1 MIVKAGLTIIKR
13 DQTRPCLEV
22 EGTGKPMREK
32 GDARVPELQFKGKE
46 FVYNHHL
53 TVPFRPLE
61 TDATKGIGAPALD
74 GNLIIH
80 GDNLHALKA
89 LLPTHA
95 GKVDCIFIDP
105 PYNTGNEGWA
115 YNDNVNSPMI
125 REWLAANPIGLEDG
139 LRHDKWACMM
149 WPRLKLLHE
158 LLAEDG
164 SLWMTLD
171 DNEAHRAISILEE
184 IFGPDQH
191 EATIAWEK
199 RFTRSNNASRFSSSK
214 DWLIVFRK
222 SETFRPNRE
231 PREGDGGIGYGNADN
246 DPRGDWTSVSYVNP
260 VAKSER
266 PNLVYEIENPFTCNW
281 VEHETNAWKFS
292 PETNARHVAE
302 NRLWWGIDGNLTYP
316 RLKVFLSDG
325 IVPVD
330 LWKHD
335 FAGTTDQAY
344 AELAAIMG
352 RGAFET
358 IKPTKLIRRVIELAT
373 KKDSL
378 ILDSFAGSG
387 TTAHAVLAANTR
399 DGGNPRFIL
408 VEGEDYADR
417 LTAERVRRV
426 INGYAFTGTQR
437 EELLR
442 EPITMT
448 KLKQANSLL
457 EQVQRIETL
466 DGPRYDRIKST
477 VKDGALIVTGERDVK
492 ERTPGLGGGFTY
504 CTLGAPIEMDAIL
517 TGKALPSVE
526 AMAGLLWHTATAKP
540 FDAAG
545 MTTAPD
551 LGDGALR
558 LGEMAGRT
566 YWLFYKP
573 DLDWLKSADA
583 ALTLTRARAI
593 GALPGEHLVFAP
605 AKFVSRELLG
615 REKLTV
621 DYAPL
626 PFALYRLETA

>member
-1 MIVKAGLTIIKR
+1 M
-13 DQTRPCLEV
+13 
-22 EGTGKPMREK
+22 
-32 GDARVPELQFKGKE
+32 PELQFKGKE

-61 TDATKGIGAPALD
+61 PDAAKGIGQPALD

-164 SLWMTLD
+164 SLWVTID
-171 DNEAHRAISILEE
+171 DNEDHRLRLILDE
-184 IFGPDQH
+184 IFGV
-191 EATIAWEK
+191 EGYISEIAWK
-199 RFTRSNNASRFSSSK
+199 HSDSSSNNVTQFSQDYNSIFVYSK
-214 DWLIVFRK
+214 NPLWCPNFLDDPDKRK
-222 SETFRPNRE
+222 HFKNP
-231 PREGDGGIGYGNADN
+231 DN
-246 DPRGDWTSVSYVNP
+246 DPKGPWYDGADIQNP
-260 VAKSER
+260 AIR
-266 PNLVYEIENPFTCNW
+266 PTLQFD
-281 VEHETNAWKFS
+281 VEGPHGLIKHPSNGWRWSWETMQEKFS
-292 PETNARHVAE
+292 TGELRFSP
-302 NRLWWGIDGNLTYP
+302 DG
-316 RLKVFLSDG
+316 
-325 IVPVD
+325 
-330 LWKHD
+330 
-335 FAGTTDQAY
+335 
-344 AELAAIMG
+344 
-352 RGAFET
+352 
-358 IKPTKLIRRVIELAT
+358 RRVIRRTYLRDQQGLPPSSFWGDVTKTGHTRGAKNTLKQVFGDAYASDLFATPKPVPLVEHILALAT
-373 KKDSL
+373 DQNSL

-387 TTAHAVLAANTR
+387 TTAHAVLAANAR
-399 DGGNPRFIL
+399 DGGNRRFIL
-408 VEGEDYADR
+408 VEGEDYADT

-442 EPITMT
+442 EPITFS

-466 DGPRYDRIKST
+466 DGPRYDRIKSS
-477 VKDGALIVTGERDVK
+477 VKDGALTVTGERDVQ
-492 ERTPGLGGGFTY
+492 ERTPGLSGTFTY
-504 CTLGAPIEMDAIL
+504 CTLGAPVEMDAIL
-517 TGKALPSVE
+517 TGKTLPSVE

-545 MTTAPD
+545 MALAPD
-551 LGDGALR
+551 LGDGAMR

-583 ALTLTRARAI
+583 ALTLTRARTIA
-593 GALPGEHLVFAP
+593 ANPGDHLVFAP

-615 REKLTV
+615 REKLAV

-626 PFALYRLETA
+626 PFALYRLEMA